1 MLTRNVAKNNDT
13 NNMLFSHASMPV
25 LLLFMSLLSFCQ
37 GSLLPLQS
45 DLKREEVPTTA
56 GTTSAIAG
64 SDSSAVDN
72 AANSGASEA
81 RGVIDSNLNL
91 LPRAATLLLDAM
103 QPSAAT
109 AQLYPVNLT
118 RQHEGDIFWTNGVTS
133 CNVDTCVGLS
143 SGTASW
149 LSMGVNKLGSLAD
162 IVNGGSGVDSK
173 SHLELLTRQRHKLN
187 IKSSLPLSPPIATLT
202 NGHGNGESC
211 QCRCLPYLT
220 TYREDLGI
228 CVDDIHECSL
238 SPFVSGSSSEKIPYV
253 FLPLRGQIIYPS
265 REISFADIRT
275 PVCAVTGAQYLT
287 TNGWSDLR
295 NPIDNDYPFRMFRD
309 EGRTFLQW
317 LGEADLRHKM
327 QGRLIVV
334 HLVCRDMTL
343 PLNMSSTS
351 DHIMPPKNVFSPCV
365 AFRVNGSPVKFANNV
380 SEVLFQSEATTTLAS
395 TSDGMST
402 KEYIVI
408 GVCSLLLG
416 LIYVSSVFL
425 YLHMKKRKGRD
436 QPRMRNSLDDLAN
449 EINYPKNDQVTFGAP
464 FTRSGSLYSV
474 GSMATSN
481 EPRSRGSLSSLKEEM
496 GIVKNNPLL
505 QHFPQLNDHHSG
517 FTSDISNSASECEM
531 DGGYHDKMKQMQTNA
546 LIHPQMGMMSSG
558 GGSSDSPK
566 GSHHSSSNGNGG
578 NGSSTSTNEDN
589 LDNGSNGQETECLP
603 QENVAIIE
611 DIMTEEK
618 LENLRA
624 MVNGNVRKKLYFN
637 PAYFEPHLLAQPPPA
652 ALEFLQKIREV
663 IAIAKYKMA
672 AKRYQPSLIMIPE
685 ENSARS
691 DTPSLFGSQ
700 AQGDTC
706 QACANNRCSGHVK
719 NCGDKRNTIEK
730 WLETVNLN
738 EENQNGNATAN
749 NQRESVT
756 PSPEKD
762 RQSPRGSTSSSSQ
775 SSNRPQVGNST
786 STRRGRKEIMAPK
799 QRPPPPPATKPQ
811 GSNSNNQNKNN
822 EMEKLHEEEEEMSP
836 DHHQRQETEGDNATF
851 QNYEKPAQPMNSL
864 NIPILHH
871 KLETYSAI
879 TASAYMYGYAETG
892 GELYNNP
899 KFTLHDSP
907 NASQR
912 SRSSSQRSK
921 TSRKRLDVLDH
932 YAAAST
938 PTSLTSAERQHYH
951 MLRNMEQMNDSL
963 DAEALIKEYTATL
976 RSNSSFHVDIPTP
989 DYDSTMEKKIK
1000 DIYNNTQGSV
1010 PSVPT
1015 PDYSS
1020 LSRRSLKQYQPDS
1033 PIYRRKSPQYLIV
1046 DYETDSLERLES
1058 TKRKSSQSSSSP
1070 SSDVSSQ
1077 LSPSLSTA
1085 LPLEE
1090 ELEISHTV
1098 FGHEGG
1104 TFQNK
1109 SLNTNQKKIL
1119 RAMDSN
1125 SLQKDI
1131 AARIKYDTPF
1141 RGSMT
1146 IEVEHEPPSDL
1157 ERSTDSDQY
1166 EPDTLDRKP
1175 KKQSFCDVS
1184 NWSSVSDIKKEVS
1197 SPPQSLPDMNHQQ
1210 RPLASSSMLDLTGK
1224 NSFRLK
1230 TNSTHNSANCSLRK
1244 NSRDSAYESQVEL
1257 RRQCTQ
1263 NHDAQEEAKQN
1274 VNNLREIYQSLLV
1287 RQNSDCSCKCGGK
1300 ATSLY
1305 LQEQLDDLTE
1315 KGRLLTLEAKHSRRQ
1330 RPSEPPTP
1338 PPVVEISN
1346 DTPNKCT
1353 IKILTPKAKRENGE
1367 KRPTEYVEPRIHQT
1381 RSMDE
1386 ISPRKK
1392 SPSPKPTR
1400 SPSITPTPTR
1410 KRSISSS
1417 PLPPPPPPP
1426 TTSASTTLNSRT
1438 SRSSSQTRQ
1447 YNVNQSA
1454 TEEDTLSN
1462 HSECTEVTGISGTM
1476 TNSEFGGS
1484 IRKPNLPYTCNEEE
1498 EEEEGEDGE
1507 EEEEENS
1514 SESNNPNESVET
1526 RQHQLPT
1533 PEACQAVKKLKSEDY
1548 GAIFNTQIKGLR
1560 NDYSLNKYL
1569 NRRKSQE
1576 KMEICEESSQ
1586 KTTPLDSPQL
1596 ETNNNL
1602 KNTSDMDPNKLD
1614 VISLSSRSNRSSSR
1628 LSDRTK
1634 EMYRNAGVP
1643 VGIAYPQRSTANT
1656 STSPNSATNTPA
1668 TQATTNVQTVYRCEI
1683 EPVQLTH
1690 GMQIAM
1696 GLKDRPK
1703 KAKDIKNAWRKFVSM
1718 AASKFSPT
1726 QSPAPPFDKKTTSSI
1741 LDALERDEGISSL
1754 IEGQPRVSSPKS
1766 TYSAP
1771 ASQNYYEQR
1780 FGPRPLQEMDSGY
1793 MSADSGEA
1801 LKRSFYD
1808 RYNFKLMTGRDHI
1821 IRVDTIEDNSDIES
1835 TSTDQQRS
1843 AQDNSRFEDFE
1854 HINEQQQEMGKSIEL
1869 GAEDDDDD
1877 DEEEDGEGE
1886 MEGRHVD
1893 NDSDNDSDKTLT
1905 HTNTH
1910 DHSTT
1915 TRSSSSTTFNT
1926 SDEDDDDEHRTTSYG
1941 SSETD
1946 GETNPEDMWESG
1958 AESVETHSVLYK
1970 NVRKSMER

>member
-1 MLTRNVAKNNDT
+1 MLPRNVANNNDF
-13 NNMLFSHASMPV
+13 NNMLPNHYIPI
-25 LLLFMSLLSFCQ
+25 LLMALSFCQ
-37 GSLLPLQS
+37 GSLLPPQT
-45 DLKREEVPTTA
+45 DLKHAEEPGSNASQVGGVVDANGTVDAAAAAPVAVVAA
-56 GTTSAIAG
+56 G
-64 SDSSAVDN
+64 DN
-72 AANSGASEA
+72 ASEA
-81 RGVIDSNLNL
+81 RGSMDGNLNL
-91 LPRAATLLLDAM
+91 LPRPANLLLDAI
-103 QPSAAT
+103 PSVAS
-109 AQLYPVNLT
+109 AQGSPMNLT
-118 RQHEGDIFWTNGVTS
+118 REHEGDIFWTNGVTL

-143 SGTASW
+143 SGSASW
-149 LSMGVNKLGSLAD
+149 LSMGVNKLGSLAES
-162 IVNGGSGVDSK
+162 GSSVGK
-173 SHLELLTRQRHKLN
+173 SHLELLARQTHKLN
-187 IKSSLPLSPPIATLT
+187 IKSSPPSPLSPASSSPSLLAMPALT
-202 NGHGNGESC
+202 TTNANGESC
-211 QCRCLPYLT
+211 QCRCLPYLK

-265 REISFADIRT
+265 REIRFTDIRT

-287 TNGWSDLR
+287 INGWSDLR

-343 PLNMSSTS
+343 PLNMSASS
-351 DHIMPPKNVFSPCV
+351 NDHIMPPKNVFSPCV

-380 SEVLFQSEATTTLAS
+380 SEVLFQSEATATLAS

-436 QPRMRNSLDDLAN
+436 QPRMRNSLDDLTN

-474 GSMATSN
+474 GSLATTN
-481 EPRSRGSLSSLKEEM
+481 EPRSRASLSSLKEEM

-505 QHFPQLNDHHSG
+505 QHFPQLSDHHSG

-546 LIHPQMGMMSSG
+546 LIHPQMGMMSN
-558 GGSSDSPK
+558 SDSPK
-566 GSHHSSSNGNGG
+566 GSQHSSSNGNS
-578 NGSSTSTNEDN
+578 NSNNSTNEEMAEQ
-589 LDNGSNGQETECLP
+589 GSNTQENECLP

-611 DIMTEEK
+611 DMMTEEK

-652 ALEFLQKIREV
+652 AVEFLQKIREV

-672 AKRYQPSLIMIPE
+672 SKRYQPSLNVIPE
-685 ENSARS
+685 ENQARS
-691 DTPSLFGSQ
+691 DTPSLFGSNQ
-700 AQGDTC
+700 IQNPAECQGC
-706 QACANNRCSGHVK
+706 VQNRCSGHVK

-738 EENQNGNATAN
+738 EDTHNANQAGK
-749 NQRESVT
+749 NQRECET
-756 PSPEKD
+756 PSPDKGQ
-762 RQSPRGSTSSSSQ
+762 QSPKGSTSSSSQ
-775 SSNRPQVGNST
+775 GSTKAPPANTSSSRRIA
-786 STRRGRKEIMAPK
+786 TRKDIAPPK
-799 QRPPPPPATKPQ
+799 QKPPPPPTQKSQ
-811 GSNSNNQNKNN
+811 GSSQGEGKNHSATNSDSLKGGSPQAR
-822 EMEKLHEEEEEMSP
+822 EEM
-836 DHHQRQETEGDNATF
+836 GDENAQGAF
-851 QNYEKPAQPMNSL
+851 QNYEKPSQPKNSL

-871 KLETYSAI
+871 KLEAYSAI
-879 TASAYMYGYAETG
+879 SASAFMYGYAETG
-892 GELYNNP
+892 GEIYNNP

-907 NASQR
+907 AV

-921 TSRKRLDVLDH
+921 TSRKRLDVLDQ

-938 PTSLTSAERQHYH
+938 PTSLTSTERQHYH
-951 MLRNMEQMNDSL
+951 MLRNIDHANENL
-963 DAEALIKEYTATL
+963 DPDAIVKDYSATL
-976 RSNSSFHVDIPTP
+976 RSNSSFQVDIPTP

-1000 DIYNNTQGSV
+1000 DIYNNTQSSA

-1046 DYETDSLERLES
+1046 DYETDSLERVEG

-1098 FGHEGG
+1098 YGREGG
-1104 TFQNK
+1104 GSGGGAGGFNSK
-1109 SLNTNQKKIL
+1109 SLGNNSKKL
-1119 RAMDSN
+1119 VR
-1125 SLQKDI
+1125 SLEVNMQQKDM

-1184 NWSSVSDIKKEVS
+1184 AWSSVTDIKRATDNVN
-1197 SPPQSLPDMNHQQ
+1197 SPPQSLPDMNHHQHHHQ
-1210 RPLASSSMLDLTGK
+1210 RPPAAMLDLAGK
-1224 NSFRLK
+1224 SSFRLK
-1230 TNSTHNSANCSLRK
+1230 ATSECSLRK
-1244 NSRDSAYESQVEL
+1244 NNRDSAYESQVEL
-1257 RRQCTQ
+1257 RRPCG
-1263 NHDAQEEAKQN
+1263 NHHHRNEEEEAATKSN

-1287 RQNSDCSCKCGGK
+1287 RQNSDCSCKCGGQ

-1305 LQEQLDDLTE
+1305 LQEQLEDLTE
-1315 KGRLLTLEAKHSRRQ
+1315 KGRILTLEAKHTRRQ

-1338 PPVVEISN
+1338 PPLVEISN

-1353 IKILTPKAKRENGE
+1353 IKISTPKSSRENLAAPE
-1367 KRPTEYVEPRIHQT
+1367 RRPTEYVEPRLHQRPT
-1381 RSMDE
+1381 KQNGEQAMAAM
-1386 ISPRKK
+1386 KG
-1392 SPSPKPTR
+1392 SPSPKPPR
-1400 SPSITPTPTR
+1400 SHSGTPTGQR
-1410 KRSISSS
+1410 KFRGNSAS
-1417 PLPPPPPPP
+1417 PLPPPPAPP
-1426 TTSASTTLNSRT
+1426 TTSASTTLNSKT
-1438 SRSSSQTRQ
+1438 SRSSSQPRQ
-1447 YNVNQSA
+1447 YCINQSA

-1476 TNSEFGGS
+1476 TNSEFDGS
-1484 IRKPNLPYTCNEEE
+1484 MRKNTLASLGKAEKDIEPVLELESRIQIELQTSATNEAM
-1498 EEEEGEDGE
+1498 
-1507 EEEEENS
+1507 
-1514 SESNNPNESVET
+1514 
-1526 RQHQLPT
+1526 H
-1533 PEACQAVKKLKSEDY
+1533 AAAKKLKGDDY
-1548 GAIFNTQIKGLR
+1548 GAIFNTHIKGLR

-1576 KMEICEESSQ
+1576 KIEFPADLANQNSNSPIES
-1586 KTTPLDSPQL
+1586 PVL

-1602 KNTSDMDPNKLD
+1602 KNSPADAMDPNKLD

-1643 VGIAYPQRSTANT
+1643 VGIAYPQRSSAN
-1656 STSPNSATNTPA
+1656 ANTPA
-1668 TQATTNVQTVYRCEI
+1668 STTATPTATQAGTNVQTVYRCEI

-1726 QSPAPPFDKKTTSSI
+1726 QSPAPPYDKKATSSI
-1741 LDALERDEGISSL
+1741 LEVLERDEGISSL
-1754 IEGQPRVSSPKS
+1754 IEEKPRVSSPKS

-1808 RYNFKLMTGRDHI
+1808 RYNFKMMSGRDHI
-1821 IRVDTIEDNSDIES
+1821 IRVDTIQDNSDNES
-1835 TSTDQQRS
+1835 TSTDQQRV
-1843 AQDNSRFEDFE
+1843 AQESRRFEDFE
-1854 HINEQQQEMGKSIEL
+1854 HINEQQQELGNSLEL
-1869 GAEDDDDD
+1869 G
-1877 DEEEDGEGE
+1877 EEEDE
-1886 MEGRHVD
+1886 D
-1893 NDSDNDSDKTLT
+1893 DDSDNDSDKTITRSHAPEQSL
-1905 HTNTH
+1905 
-1910 DHSTT
+1910 
-1915 TRSSSSTTFNT
+1915 RSSSSTNT
-1926 SDEDDDDEHRTTSYG
+1926 YTTDEDEEEEDHRTTSYG

-1946 GETNPEDMWESG
+1946 GDTNNDDLWESG
-1958 AESVETHSVLYK
+1958 AESIETHSVLYR
-1970 NVRKSMER
+1970 NIRKSLER